1 MSALSV
7 HYLET
12 GSTDPC
18 YNLALEQ
25 YVLEHKREG
34 DWLLLWQNAN
44 TIVIGLNQNTAEEIN
59 ADFVSQHGITVVRR
73 MTGGGAVYHDLG
85 NLNYSFIS
93 DVGNT
98 EALTIRRFTD
108 PVCRALAAMGV
119 SAETS
124 GRNDILV
131 DGKKI
136 SGVAQRI
143 AGNRILHHGTLLFD
157 SNPDMISGALR
168 VDPAKFSSKSAK
180 SVRSRVGNI
189 REHLPEDMTL
199 DRFWQCILD
208 ELTVDGIVL
217 EQLTESELAE
227 IRKLA
232 DEKYRNWEWNYGRSP
247 DCTYQNRRRFPGG
260 TLEVR
265 LSLHAGRI
273 DEIIFYGDFMATAPQ
288 AALIEALRGTRCEES
303 PLSEVLSCFDL
314 RSLFGGITRDEIL
327 SLILDS
333 DPGAPSPVPV

>member
-1 MSALSV
+1 MSV

-25 YVLEHKREG
+25 YILEHKREG

-59 ADFVSQHGITVVRR
+59 SDFVSQHGITVVRR

-273 DEIIFYGDFMATAPQ
+273 EEIIFYGDYMATSPQ
-288 AALIEALRGTRCEES
+288 TALTEALCGIRCDEES
-303 PLSEVLSCFDL
+303 LSEVLSCFDL